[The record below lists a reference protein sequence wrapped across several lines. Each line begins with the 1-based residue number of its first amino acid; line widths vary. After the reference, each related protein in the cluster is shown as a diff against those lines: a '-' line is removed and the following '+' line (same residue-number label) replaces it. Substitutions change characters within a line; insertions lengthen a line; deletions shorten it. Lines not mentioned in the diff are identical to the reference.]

1 MKKVTLYSFK
11 YDPLNSKA
19 WFTDERLSVEHLDS
33 YLKNEIPKAKIKFG
47 KKYAWGNILPLRAIY
62 LCDLKVNGVFPS
74 GVEVEALVEQNSFGT
89 WKFGIPLFNCVLD
102 QINTK
107 KLL

>member
-1 MKKVTLYSFK
+1 MKTVTLYTFK
-11 YDPLNSKA
+11 YDSVKGKA
-19 WFTDERLSVEHLDS
+19 WFTDERLSVEHLES
-33 YLKNEIPKAKIKFG
+33 YLRGEIPKAKMKFG
-47 KKYAWGNILPLRAIY
+47 KKYAWGNILPLSAMY
-62 LCDLKVNGVFPS
+62 LCDLKLNGEFSP

-102 QINTK
+102 QINAK